1 MMIIVAVIAV
11 AAAGAYF
18 ALSAFVL
25 PHAYLSSPLMAAPRP
40 APVVTEVSLSDRS
53 VALGQSFRIRVN
65 ATNQGEHADLQ
76 LVSIAFPNATSTG
89 IVKVESYTFRQS
101 PIFVNPGRPLAA
113 GYQGSRDAATAATVP
128 ARYPAVEAWSMP
140 WDHGESFGAELR
152 VTPQH
157 EGRFVVFVKAVGLP
171 HSHNGAHYPQSGI
184 VDQQGE
190 YVAAYEVNVAAKA

>member
-1 MMIIVAVIAV
+1 MMIIVAIAV

-25 PHAYLSSPLMAAPRP
+25 PHAYLSSPLLAAPRP

-53 VALGQSFRIRVN
+53 VALGQPFRIRVN

-113 GYQGSRDAATAATVP
+113 GYQGSRDAAAIAATVP

-140 WDHGESFGAELR
+140 WEHGESFGAELQ
-152 VTPQH
+152 VTPQQ

-171 HSHNGAHYPQSGI
+171 HSYSGAHYPQSGI
-184 VDQQGE
+184 VDQQQE
-190 YVAAYEVNVAAKA
+190 YVAAYGVNVVAKA